1 MSDNIVTIY
10 GEVPELVEKKSS
22 EIVNNY
28 LGQEKMILTTLNL
41 ICMKM
46 I

>member
-41 ICMKM
+41 I
-46 I
+46 

>member
-10 GEVPELVEKKSS
+10 GEVPELVEKSS

-28 LGQEKMILTTLNL
+28 LGQEKM
-41 ICMKM
+41 M